1 MQCNAKYL
9 ITLRPT
15 LILQIKQNNTDN
27 TNNTIN
33 VNNIN
38 NTNKHTKMYY
48 CNYLEIN
55 IFL

>member
-27 TNNTIN
+27 TN
-33 VNNIN
+33 
-38 NTNKHTKMYY
+38 KAK
-48 CNYLEIN
+48 
-55 IFL
+55 

>member
-27 TNNTIN
+27 TNNTNN
-33 VNNIN
+33 VNITNNITIKQY
-38 NTNKHTKMYY
+38 NTNNVM
-48 CNYLEIN
+48 
-55 IFL
+55 

>member
-1 MQCNAKYL
+1 MDFYTYFIHVML
-9 ITLRPT
+9 TLRPT

-38 NTNKHTKMYY
+38 NTNKAK
-48 CNYLEIN
+48 
-55 IFL
+55 

>member
-38 NTNKHTKMYY
+38 KAAHWAA
-48 CNYLEIN
+48 
-55 IFL
+55 

>member
-38 NTNKHTKMYY
+38 NTNKHTKIQRYKHV
-48 CNYLEIN
+48 N
-55 IFL
+55 I